1 MTVSI
6 VYEIRSDAESA
17 DAPVIKK
24 ITYSGGVE
32 VFSSGV
38 DPLEIKAMEPAL
50 LEQYFLVYKSYL
62 NDYLNSFNNVEEA
75 TSKESI
81 NYHVSAYA
89 ITYYFKNLAEML
101 NPVEE
106 AYSPL
111 SQEDEEL

>member
-1 MTVSI
+1 VTVSI

-24 ITYSGGVE
+24 ITYSDGVE

-38 DPLEIKAMEPAL
+38 NPLEIKAIEPDI

-62 NDYLNSFNNVEEA
+62 NDYLNSFSSIEEA

-89 ITYYFKNLAEML
+89 ITYYFKNLAEMM
-101 NPVEE
+101 NPTEE
-106 AYSPL
+106 SSSL
-111 SQEDEEL
+111 SQGDEEL